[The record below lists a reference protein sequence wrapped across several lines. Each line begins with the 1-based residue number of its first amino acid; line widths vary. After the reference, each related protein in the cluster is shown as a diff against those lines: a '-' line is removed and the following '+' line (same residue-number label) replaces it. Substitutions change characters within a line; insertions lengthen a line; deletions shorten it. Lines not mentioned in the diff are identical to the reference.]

1 MTITIFLFTILL
13 SFLITLSLEKF
24 FLKKNLFIDLP
35 TDYTVHTK
43 PKPSAGGVSILI
55 SYLFFIFTI
64 ANYAA
69 TDYSVFLI
77 LLCSLLP
84 VALIGLLDDFF
95 QIRIYLRLLVQLF
108 SAVII
113 VYYFQINNN
122 NFDIQIYGEQSVIII
137 FIISIILSMWLMN
150 LYNFMDGVDGYAS
163 IECIFVSFS
172 ASFIAYWNNSE
183 NLLYIYIAGI
193 GAATLGFLLRNW
205 PPAKIFMGDTGSVS
219 IGCIFSFFIFYTAS
233 ESVISIYTWLILLSV
248 FISDAS
254 YTLAVRIVTKRN
266 ITRAHLRH
274 AFHILAVRENSHNY
288 VNKVLISINLCWIL
302 PLALLSNAY
311 MDYHIIIA
319 ILAYLPLLIS
329 LIKIG
334 AGLEEKKII

>member
-13 SFLITLSLEKF
+13 SFLVTLSLEKF
-24 FLKKNLFIDLP
+24 FSKKNLFIDLP
-35 TDYTVHTK
+35 TDYSIHTE

-64 ANYAA
+64 VNYAA
-69 TDYSVFLI
+69 ADYSVFLI
-77 LLCSLLP
+77 LLCSLFPL
-84 VALIGLLDDFF
+84 VLIGLLDDFF
-95 QIRIYLRLLVQLF
+95 HIRIYLRLLVQLF
-108 SAVII
+108 SAIII
-113 VYYFQINNN
+113 VYYFQIYNK
-122 NFDIQIYGEQSVIII
+122 NFEIQIYSEQSIIII

-163 IECIFVSFS
+163 TECIFVSFS
-172 ASFIAYWNNSE
+172 ASFIAYWNNPE

-193 GAATLGFLLRNW
+193 GAASLGFLLRNW
-205 PPAKIFMGDTGSVS
+205 HPAKIFMGDTGSVS
-219 IGCIFSFFIFYTAS
+219 IGCIFSFFIFYSAS

-266 ITRAHLRH
+266 ITKAHLRH
-274 AFHILAVRENSHNY
+274 AFHILATSKNSHKY
-288 VNKVLISINLCWIL
+288 VNRVLIITNLCWIL

-311 MDYHIIIA
+311 IDYHILITV
-319 ILAYLPLLIS
+319 LAYLPLLIF
-329 LIKIG
+329 LVKIG